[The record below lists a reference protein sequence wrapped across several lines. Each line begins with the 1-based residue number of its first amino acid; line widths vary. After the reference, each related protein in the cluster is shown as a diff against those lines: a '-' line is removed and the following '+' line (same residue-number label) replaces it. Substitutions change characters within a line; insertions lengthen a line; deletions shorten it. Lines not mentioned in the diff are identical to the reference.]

1 MEEPDQPP
9 EEPSTGAKII
19 LRLNRTAGTVT
30 NPGPSIPAVVEDA
43 TVLEPH
49 SQAGE
54 QNGANEIEEAVT
66 DVLPPRL
73 PLSNMVQQPE
83 ETIPIT
89 PAKRGRPSRAANQA
103 KPKTARPTRG
113 ATRKPTAGAPTVSP
127 APRRSLRSQNAK
139 VSEAVRIALASEGAD
154 VNEE

>member
-9 EEPSTGAKII
+9 KEPSTGAKII
-19 LRLNRTAGTVT
+19 LRLNRTAVTVT
-30 NPGPSIPAVVEDA
+30 NPGQSIPAVVEDV

-54 QNGANEIEEAVT
+54 QNDADEIEEAVT
-66 DVLPPRL
+66 DVLPPQL
-73 PLSNMVQQPE
+73 PLSDMVEQRE
-83 ETIPIT
+83 EAMRIT

-113 ATRKPTAGAPTVSP
+113 ATRKSTTGAPTVSP

-139 VSEAVRIALASEGAD
+139 VSEAVRNALASEGDD
-154 VNEE
+154 VMEE